1 MEKMLEKKKREKRKR
16 NLVFK
21 IIKEEKGN
29 YERIKKG
36 IVKIG
41 KTEWK

>member
-21 IIKEEKGN
+21 IIKEEKR
-29 YERIKKG
+29 ELRKS
-36 IVKIG
+36 
-41 KTEWK
+41 